1 MICTACI
8 VNCCLI
14 VKFLHT
20 LLGELDHVRVITEKL
35 RHMHGQHMYV
45 GCDMPGLVDGCEIF
59 HPLFSIFSKTLLQSW
74 RNSFAEVSYKGEK
87 NPSIDPVS
95 SQHRVAGVKERAN

>member
-1 MICTACI
+1 MIYTVCI
-8 VNCCLI
+8 VNRLV

-20 LLGELDHVRVITEKL
+20 LLGELDQVRVITEKL

-59 HPLFSIFSKTLLQSW
+59 HPLFSIFSKTLLFSA
-74 RNSFAEVSYKGEK
+74 SVLEK
-87 NPSIDPVS
+87 FF
-95 SQHRVAGVKERAN
+95 R